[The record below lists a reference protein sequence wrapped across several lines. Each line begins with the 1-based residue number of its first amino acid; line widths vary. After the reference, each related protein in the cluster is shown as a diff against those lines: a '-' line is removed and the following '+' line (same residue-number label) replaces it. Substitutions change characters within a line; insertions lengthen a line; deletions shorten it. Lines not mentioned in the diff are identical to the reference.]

1 VLNRFSLYDFIAN
14 LFPGIF
20 FLWALAFVVD
30 ASRFEHS
37 IPLSGGLADTSVLIV
52 IGYVTGLLLQGI
64 SQLVTEKILLFWW
77 GGFPSARWLLP
88 DDQRFTE
95 EYKTELSALL
105 LNRFNIPLQLD
116 SANSGSKDS
125 ALKRNQEIFY
135 RCYRAVEK
143 LSDLPQTFN
152 AQYGL
157 FRSLLTTFVLLT
169 VACVWKLWSLYRSGF
184 GFDSQAAITL
194 SFLVLGGIVTYCRV
208 TKRGEDF
215 AKAVYDVF
223 LVNFGKTGKLDDC
236 RSTGDLRFT

>member
-1 VLNRFSLYDFIAN
+1 VLNRFSMYDFIGV

-20 FLWALAFVVD
+20 LLWALGSFLRVPLLQ
-30 ASRFEHS
+30 ES
-37 IPLSGGLADTSVLIV
+37 IPLSGSIGDTSVLIV

-64 SQLVTEKILLFWW
+64 SQLLTERILLWWW

-88 DDQRFTE
+88 DDQRFTPE
-95 EYKTELSALL
+95 FKRELSAILL
-105 LNRFNIPLQLD
+105 GKFNISMELD
-116 SANSGSKDS
+116 PAKSEPKDS

-157 FRSLLTTFVLLT
+157 FRSLLTTFALLII
-169 VACVWKLWSLYRSGF
+169 ASPWKLLSLYKLGSD
-184 GFDSQAAITL
+184 FDNSVVIPL
-194 SFLVLGGIVTYCRV
+194 VFFVLGAIISYYRV

-215 AKAVYDVF
+215 ASGVYDVF
-223 LVNFGKTGKLDDC
+223 LANFGTK
-236 RSTGDLRFT
+236 